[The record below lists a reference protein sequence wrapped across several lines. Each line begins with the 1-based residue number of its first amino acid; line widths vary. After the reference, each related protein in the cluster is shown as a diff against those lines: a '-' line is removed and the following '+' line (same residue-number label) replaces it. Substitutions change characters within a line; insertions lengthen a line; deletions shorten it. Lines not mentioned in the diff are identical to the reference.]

1 MKYEFLSRVFIKAEK
16 KNSTKKVWLT
26 IGIVCCAL
34 VAIIGLLVRRFDAG
48 ASIIPMIYFIILR
61 RTYGAKSVCKDAPAI
76 FQYENDLVRIQ
87 FSGIV
92 KLPDSSFGSTQY
104 IFPLDKMKE
113 LAFDTKTQMVAIKA
127 ETNVHTLNVSSQSIS
142 NYTYNELIKFSIPTE
157 YQDRIL
163 ECLSQ
168 KIPVIRT

>member
-1 MKYEFLSRVFIKAEK
+1 MKYEFLSRVLVKAEK
-16 KNSTKKVWLT
+16 KNSTKKVLLT
-26 IGIVCCAL
+26 LGIVFCAL
-34 VAIIGLLVRRFDAG
+34 IIIAGLVAKRSDGMAVIV
-48 ASIIPMIYFIILR
+48 PMIIFISFRFTLGDKGICR
-61 RTYGAKSVCKDAPAI
+61 DAPVV

-157 YQDRIL
+157 YQERIL